1 MRPINAYSRN
11 RFYAQQLS
19 YTWRMWLQP
28 DNTEASQGQALRKP
42 GWRLVF
48 PFLPALLALLIVI
61 SLAWLPWKAQR
72 LESAERQ
79 EQLIA
84 DTLWVE
90 QSVRLQLA
98 QDEEWLRQV
107 AAEIA
112 TGRLVPIDLAKR
124 AAPLLASRREVV
136 RLLWLDAHGKVL
148 AGTDQSAPGSAPL
161 SDVSLAAADGA
172 RRIGR
177 PRYAAPAR
185 PGGRQTPMQMDY
197 HLPLLQ
203 GEHYHGSLVATYAT
217 AAILEQ
223 MVPWW
228 FAQDNEITLTG
239 ADDAV
244 IERRAAGGPGR
255 GVYTHV
261 HALDLQNANLTLR
274 TNSLKGLPKLLPNLL
289 VGAVIALTLGLLAS
303 LLALWRDINRRLQ
316 VEGALRQQMSFRT
329 AMENSLVTGLRA
341 RDLEGRVTYVNPAFC
356 RMVGTDAADLVGR
369 MPPMPYWVP
378 EAMAEYQKRF
388 AEVLAGTITPQ
399 GFETIFQ
406 RAGARFPVL
415 IFESPLLDAAGRQ
428 TGWMGSILDISESR
442 RIEELNR
449 QQQEKLESSARL
461 ASMGEIASTLAHELN
476 QPLAAISSYTTGAL
490 NLLNGCLRTGAAP
503 DATDLRLALER
514 ASTQAQRAGQI
525 IRSVHAF
532 VKQHEATRE
541 PVAVRSLIDGIVPLV
556 ELQAHKFFVSL
567 RISVAPNLPP
577 VLADRVLI
585 EQVLLNLTRNAIE
598 SMEDIAP
605 EQRILQI
612 TASRDGEGDGEPAHE
627 RADDPDSAGVRIA
640 VIDRGHGIAA
650 SVGERLFSPFFST
663 KAEGMGMGLNI
674 CRTAVEFHGGRLAYR
689 DNPGGG
695 TIFAFS
701 LPPAATISPEA
712 GTAAASQA
720 AAAPDTATA
729 SPGVNRIA

>member
-1 MRPINAYSRN
+1 MRPVNKN
-11 RFYAQQLS
+11 QGHRFYAQQLS
-19 YTWRMWLQP
+19 YTGRMGLESH
-28 DNTEASQGQALRKP
+28 NTEGSQGQAARKP
-42 GWRLVF
+42 RWRLVF
-48 PFLPALLALLIVI
+48 PFLQFLPFLPALLALLIVI

-90 QSVRLQLA
+90 QGVRLQLA

-112 TGRLVPIDLAKR
+112 TGRLVPIDLQKR
-124 AAPLLASRREVV
+124 AAQWLVTRREVV
-136 RLLWLDAHGKVL
+136 RLRWLDANGRVL
-148 AGTDQSAPGSAPL
+148 AATDTSVPASAVL
-161 SDVSLAAADGA
+161 SEASLVAADRV
-172 RRIGR
+172 RRTGR
-177 PRYAAPAR
+177 ASYAPPAR
-185 PGGRQTPMQMDY
+185 QSGRQSPMQIDY

-203 GEHYHGSLVATYAT
+203 SGHYHGSLVATYAT

-228 FAQDNEITLTG
+228 FAQDNEITLTC
-239 ADDAV
+239 ADDSI

-261 HALDLQNANLTLR
+261 HALDLPGANLTLR
-274 TNSLKGLPKLLPNLL
+274 TNSLKTLPNLLPNLL

-316 VEGALRQQMSFRT
+316 VESALRQQVSFRT

-341 RDLEGRVTYVNPAFC
+341 RDIAGRVTYVNPAFC
-356 RMVGTDAADLVGR
+356 KMVGTEAVDLVGR

-378 EAMAEYQKRF
+378 EAMADYQKRF

-399 GFETIFQ
+399 GFETVFQ
-406 RAGARFPVL
+406 RAGGARFPVL
-415 IFESPLLDAAGRQ
+415 IFESPLLDATGRQ
-428 TGWMGSILDISESR
+428 TGWMGSILDISDSK
-442 RIEELNR
+442 RIEDLNR

-490 NLLNGCLRTGAAP
+490 NLLNGCARTGSTP
-503 DATDLRLALER
+503 DPAGLRLALER
-514 ASTQAQRAGQI
+514 ASIQAQRAGQI

-532 VKQHEATRE
+532 VKQHEASRA
-541 PVAVRSLIDGIVPLV
+541 PVSVRTLIDGIVPLV
-556 ELQAHKFFVSL
+556 ELQAHKSFVVL
-567 RISVAPNLPP
+567 RVDIAPGLPS

-605 EQRILQI
+605 QQRILQI
-612 TASRDGEGDGEPAHE
+612 TASRNGGDG
-627 RADDPDSAGVRIA
+627 GVRIA
-640 VIDRGHGIAA
+640 VIDHGHGIAA
-650 SVGERLFSPFFST
+650 PIAERLFSPFFST

-674 CRTAVEFHGGRLAYR
+674 CRTAIEFHGGQLVYSE
-689 DNPGGG
+689 NPAGG
-695 TIFAFS
+695 TIFEFA
-701 LPPAATISPEA
+701 LPPVAAVVAGASATAASEA
-712 GTAAASQA
+712 GKPAIVV
-720 AAAPDTATA
+720 APAPA
-729 SPGVNRIA
+729 PAPAVSANNRHT